1 MKKILIATDF
11 STNARPA
18 LEYAVFL
25 SLKAGAVLHVLHTYM
40 PVYPLTETV
49 AGPPVTVEWEEAYRH
64 SAQETLDNLTEE
76 LKARGLTVVSHLELG
91 PLSTV
96 ATDIVKQEGIDL
108 TVLGRSESGGWL
120 FELFGNV
127 ATQLLDNLT
136 TPLLMVPAEVTHYKI
151 DRMAYATQLEFDET
165 EILAQVYDWADE
177 AGAEVHLVHVRAA
190 HEPNIQNDEDFIE
203 DIRKTFPDR
212 NTTILERDASSVV
225 DGIEE
230 LTKDVDA
237 DILVMSTH
245 HRNLFTQIVNPSKT
259 RKLLLHC
266 SVPTLVFPL
275 EAL

>member
-25 SLKAGAVLHVLHTYM
+25 SLKAGAELHLLHTYM

-76 LKARGLTVVSHLELG
+76 LRARDLSVVSHLELG

-96 ATDIVKQEGIDL
+96 AADLAKSEGIDL
-108 TVLGRSESGGWL
+108 IVLGRSESGGWL

-127 ATQLLDNLT
+127 ATQLLDSLT
-136 TPLLMVPAEVTHYKI
+136 IPLLMVPAEVTHFKI

-165 EILAQVYDWADE
+165 DILTQVYDWADE
-177 AGAEVHLVHVRAA
+177 AGAEVHLVHVRAS
-190 HEPNIQNDEDFIE
+190 HEPNIHNDEDFIN

-212 NTTILERDASSVV
+212 NTTILERAASSVV
-225 DGIEE
+225 EGIED
-230 LTKDVDA
+230 LTRDVEA
-237 DILVMSTH
+237 DLLVMSTH

-275 EAL
+275 GAL